1 MRRPRTLRK
10 GGLLCTLILPCL
22 LTLIGCSSRPLCA
35 PKGTMNQ
42 QQASAIVHDP
52 FPQSDIGPSDA
63 SARPPSYQHPLPEA
77 ERNRIV
83 ADAMPWLGR

>member
-1 MRRPRTLRK
+1 MRRPRTLQQC
-10 GGLLCTLILPCL
+10 GLLCTLIMPCL
-22 LTLIGCSSRPLCA
+22 LILAGCSSRPLCA

-63 SARPPSYQHPLPEA
+63 SARPPSYQQPLPEA